1 VLCALRN
8 VVVFSYTACQG
19 SFFMGLIR
27 KTFAIGSKAIVPLPG
42 VGIKFFS
49 NGEAIRREARRQTKL
64 LSQMGTT
71 SPVQEIS
78 GISAAAI
85 ERPRR
90 ACPECA
96 EMILAEARKCRYCS
110 SPVQPL
116 VQEAQMRNI
125 SVSPSNA
132 LPITKK
138 YPCPH
143 CGVEIATN
151 AIMCKS
157 CRKDI

>member
-1 VLCALRN
+1 
-8 VVVFSYTACQG
+8 
-19 SFFMGLIR
+19 MGLIR
-27 KTFAIGSKAIVPLPG
+27 KTFAIGSKAIIPLPG

-49 NGEAIRREARRQTKL
+49 NGEAIRREARRQTEL
-64 LSQMGTT
+64 LSQIGITT
-71 SPVQEIS
+71 PVQETS
-78 GISAAAI
+78 GISDAAI
-85 ERPRR
+85 NRPRR

-96 EMILAEARKCRYCS
+96 EMILTEARKCRYCS

-116 VQEAQMRNI
+116 VQEAQRRNT
-125 SVSPSNA
+125 SASPSKA
-132 LPITKK
+132 LPVTKK

-143 CGVEIATN
+143 CGIEIAVN